1 MAFFR
6 TFFLRESDE
15 IGFNGG
21 SEGDMV
27 IIKFQVQSS
36 KV

>member
-6 TFFLRESDE
+6 TFFLRESDG
-15 IGFNGG
+15 IGFNGD